1 VKPLAE
7 GEAVVL
13 TGTTRLVGPHVVA
26 PLTGE
31 PCVAHLSRA
40 RVFTRLDHTG
50 DLLGN
55 VESFDIAPFV
65 LDAPNGSV
73 LVIDRPARIELEPAL
88 LGLLDSG
95 RCAHFLAR
103 RGLDAYV
110 ASSFFEHV
118 VVRAGDIVT
127 ISGVITC
134 EPVPALEASFR
145 ELPVRTRLT
154 GYGKHPITFRVSR

>member
-1 VKPLAE
+1 MPLAE
-7 GEAVVL
+7 GEPVVL
-13 TGTTRLVGPHVVA
+13 TGTTRLVGEQVIA

-31 PCVAHLSRA
+31 PCIAHRSRA

-88 LGLLDSG
+88 LAFLDRN

-103 RGLDAYV
+103 RGLAAYV
-110 ASSFFEHV
+110 ASSFFEHA
-118 VVRAGDIVT
+118 VVRAGDT
-127 ISGVITC
+127 ITMFGVITR
-134 EPVPALEASFR
+134 EPAPALETSFR

-154 GYGKHPITFRVSR
+154 GYGKHPLALRVSR